1 MDFKKKYLK
10 YKEKYLALKQF
21 AEELNNRQIQTGGI
35 TNDECN
41 KLSETD
47 LKRNGSNLLDDAI
60 KSNNLEVVNCLLQK
74 GVKFIYNSKY
84 HTTIGFGS
92 NNINLETYKKI
103 LEMLAI
109 NKDYGNIIN
118 IMNALLDSK
127 FSSNTYIFLDTI
139 CSQNFDGLKDQLN
152 SLIDI
157 AIKFNLIDKINC
169 LLKKGIKFTYDKK
182 YHTTIGFGS
191 NNINLDTYKRILE
204 MLITNKDYNNI
215 IKIMIAL
222 SSPSS
227 LKFKENMDVFF
238 DTIIAQKLDGL
249 NSELNGLINIAIDF
263 NLVDKINAL
272 LGKGVKFTYDPR
284 YHTTIGYSSNNI
296 NLDTYK
302 KILEILITNKE
313 YDNII
318 KIMNALSSPKF
329 ISNIDE
335 FFNIICTQKLDGL
348 KDQLNSLIN
357 KAIDFNLVSRI
368 NCLLEKGVKFIYDPR
383 YHTTIGFS
391 SNNINLE
398 TYKRILEMLITNKD
412 YGNIIKIMNAL
423 STSKFKENIDV
434 FFDTIIAQKLDG
446 LNSEL
451 NGLINKAI
459 DFNLVDKINALLGKG
474 VKFIYDPR
482 YHTTIDFSSNNI
494 NLDTYKKILEMLIT
508 NKDYKNILNIVLAVG
523 IHFKVKSKLFF
534 DMLIKNITKDEI
546 DKYSDVDKASKLS
559 SLLLVT
565 TDFYFVEAAE
575 WLSNIGAIYNL
586 ETNEILII
594 QEQILQK
601 SELNKDKLYEDKPK
615 YLLKL
620 KYINKEL
627 RGVLSFVTYV
637 SILYERDSKEFLD
650 SFCNVLKTTSIK
662 DDKNVLDNLYI
673 VSNIAKLYNFTDN
686 VECINSIIKTD
697 IKVIND
703 INLINRE
710 MNKNYMSLVYKVN
723 VDQGIDL
730 MLKFIYISS
739 NDDNIEYLE
748 ILEKNINSDISK
760 LTNISFYKSFIME
773 LIEKYNGLTKDTKVQ
788 KILLILSRI
797 YSAIKKY
804 QLENYH
810 KSEASK
816 RSEVSK
822 TPAIVKKLEGPKKP
836 KLHKK
841 LESPKNPTKSV
852 NGSEIKSTDPLKDLQ
867 KCSADNNMLY
877 EEKMKHLSCYS
888 TKKGYKSTTKTNY
901 DVSSEE
907 LSNVEQLN
915 AKFRKC
921 TEDTQNL
928 RKEREENL
936 DCYLYSKPAAKPWWK
951 W

>member
-249 NSELNGLINIAIDF
+249 NSELNGLINI
-263 NLVDKINAL
+263 
-272 LGKGVKFTYDPR
+272 
-284 YHTTIGYSSNNI
+284 
-296 NLDTYK
+296 
-302 KILEILITNKE
+302 
-313 YDNII
+313 
-318 KIMNALSSPKF
+318 
-329 ISNIDE
+329 
-335 FFNIICTQKLDGL
+335 
-348 KDQLNSLIN
+348 
-357 KAIDFNLVSRI
+357 
-368 NCLLEKGVKFIYDPR
+368 
-383 YHTTIGFS
+383 
-391 SNNINLE
+391 
-398 TYKRILEMLITNKD
+398 
-412 YGNIIKIMNAL
+412 
-423 STSKFKENIDV
+423 
-434 FFDTIIAQKLDG
+434 
-446 LNSEL
+446 
-451 NGLINKAI
+451 AI